1 MKKDYLKISSKKFL
15 PRIKSK
21 SLVIENGISKINGGF
36 QILVDLDYPDYLLQ
50 YYKKI

>member
-1 MKKDYLKISSKKFL
+1 MNAIEKNDGSNSFNYTYK
-15 PRIKSK
+15 
-21 SLVIENGISKINGGF
+21 IENGISKINGGF